1 MSGGQDQPL
10 PDTNTETEKVR
21 LALQRVMRSLVFRMP
36 PPADL
41 NELPISQLKCLFI
54 VGENEGLRLHD
65 VAEKMETKLPA
76 ASQIVDRLVRR
87 GLFERRPDPVDRRA
101 VQIYMTSSAR
111 QLRVCGTVRNMKAM
125 ETACKQLS
133 PDELQQVT
141 EALNLLANGA
151 ESAEAELCVI
161 AKEYFPS
168 FEDASEI
175 VNRAHVNPFPCVK
188 ELKSSDED
196 F

>member
-1 MSGGQDQPL
+1 M
-10 PDTNTETEKVR
+10 TENNIETEKVR

-41 NELPISQLKCLFI
+41 HELPISQLKCLFI

-87 GLFERRPDPVDRRA
+87 GLLERHPDPVDRRA
-101 VQIYMTSSAR
+101 VQINLTIEAR
-111 QLRVCGTVRNMKAM
+111 RLYVCDIVRDMKAM
-125 ETACKQLS
+125 ETACRKLS
-133 PDELQQVT
+133 QDELQQVT
-141 EALNLLANGA
+141 QALNLLANGA
-151 ESAEAELCVI
+151 ESAEAELCVL

-168 FEDASEI
+168 FEEALEI
-175 VNRAHVNPFPCVK
+175 VNGERVNPFRRVM
-188 ELKSSDED
+188 ELKSSDIGL
-196 F
+196 